1 MPYFWDKASQ
11 PVPELN
17 VWPCFAPHVVVAGG
31 LVVVVLL
38 GVGAGAKSRVMGAR
52 VVIAGIEVLQ
62 TSTTS
67 CN

>member
-1 MPYFWDKASQ
+1 MSH

-17 VWPCFAPHVVVAGG
+17 VWPCPAAQLVAAGG
-31 LVVVVLL
+31 VVVVVLV
-38 GVGAGAKSRVMGAR
+38 GVGAGAKSHEVDAR

-62 TSTTS
+62 TSAMS